1 MSRFLL
7 AISYPGPPRSS
18 SSPAIR
24 PNPSYGVPRDTLEC
38 SHGINGEKSLLVG
51 RKGGRSSTQNSVLY
65 KREGKRSELLEQVNF
80 R

>member
-24 PNPSYGVPRDTLEC
+24 PNPSNSVPRDTLEC
-38 SHGINGEKSLLVG
+38 SHGINGEKKPFSWEEG
-51 RKGGRSSTQNSVLY
+51 R
-65 KREGKRSELLEQVNF
+65 
-80 R
+80 